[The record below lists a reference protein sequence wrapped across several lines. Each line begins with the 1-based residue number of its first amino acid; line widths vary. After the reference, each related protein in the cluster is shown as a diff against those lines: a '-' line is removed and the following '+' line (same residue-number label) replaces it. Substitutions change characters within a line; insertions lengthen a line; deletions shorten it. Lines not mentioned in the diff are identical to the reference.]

1 MKQMVKLLLMVSMI
15 LGLGLQSTRAGSVV
29 NVTPQAV
36 ECLKKA
42 YLAVVEA
49 ELSRAENHDAEAAKS
64 YRAAI
69 GFYEK
74 LQADYPGWQAP
85 IVSMRMAECKK
96 VLASLEIP
104 REPEP
109 VTGEGKETAMGG
121 SNAVVRLQDL
131 LSELRGVQ
139 STLELAK
146 TSGDESKVKQLL
158 AEVER
163 LKDEL
168 NNDAK
173 ASLVLQ
179 RKIVKLEAKL
189 SKTGVAG
196 GGTNALCRAVVLAVK
211 SEANRLIKANEVAHA
226 ITLLMEAIELM
237 PTEPDL
243 VVLLAEANC
252 RDGRFDVAVKLLAPF
267 DVWKAKNASALV
279 TLGTAYMGLGEI
291 GKARDAMEKAL
302 SIKPDSADAHY
313 NLAQILLTISPPDV
327 PGAQEQYQRAI
338 ELGAPADLEF
348 ENALR
353 TALIITRMKKH
364 SGSEKRSSPRSINAE
379 IKTPGAKTGT
389 P

>member
-15 LGLGLQSTRAGSVV
+15 LGLELQSTRAGSVT
-29 NVTPQAV
+29 NITPQAV

-49 ELSRAENHDAEAAKS
+49 ELARAENHDAEAAKS

-96 VLASLEIP
+96 VLASVEMP
-104 REPEP
+104 REPET
-109 VTGEGKETAMGG
+109 VTGAKETAMGG
-121 SNAVVRLQDL
+121 SNTVVRLQDL

-146 TSGDESKVKQLL
+146 TSGDESKIKQLL

-189 SKTGVAG
+189 SKTGAAG
-196 GGTNALCRAVVLAVK
+196 GGTNSLCRAVVSAVK
-211 SEANRLIKANEVAHA
+211 SEANRLIKANEVAPA

-252 RDGRFDVAVKLLAPF
+252 RYGRFDVAVKLLAPF
-267 DVWKAKNASALV
+267 DVWRAKNASALV

-291 GKARDAMEKAL
+291 GQARDAMEKAL

-327 PGAQEQYQRAI
+327 PGAQEHYQRAI

-353 TALIITRMKKH
+353 TTLIITRMKKH

>member
-146 TSGDESKVKQLL
+146 TSGDES
-158 AEVER
+158 
-163 LKDEL
+163 
-168 NNDAK
+168 
-173 ASLVLQ
+173 
-179 RKIVKLEAKL
+179 
-189 SKTGVAG
+189 
-196 GGTNALCRAVVLAVK
+196 
-211 SEANRLIKANEVAHA
+211 
-226 ITLLMEAIELM
+226 
-237 PTEPDL
+237 
-243 VVLLAEANC
+243 
-252 RDGRFDVAVKLLAPF
+252 
-267 DVWKAKNASALV
+267 
-279 TLGTAYMGLGEI
+279 
-291 GKARDAMEKAL
+291 
-302 SIKPDSADAHY
+302 
-313 NLAQILLTISPPDV
+313 
-327 PGAQEQYQRAI
+327 
-338 ELGAPADLEF
+338 
-348 ENALR
+348 
-353 TALIITRMKKH
+353 
-364 SGSEKRSSPRSINAE
+364 
-379 IKTPGAKTGT
+379 
-389 P
+389 